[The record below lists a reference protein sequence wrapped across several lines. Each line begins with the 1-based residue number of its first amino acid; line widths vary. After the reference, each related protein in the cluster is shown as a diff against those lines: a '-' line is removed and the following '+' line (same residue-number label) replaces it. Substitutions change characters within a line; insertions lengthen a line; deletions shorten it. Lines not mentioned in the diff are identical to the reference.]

1 LIAPLAHLAARRC
14 ARPAAVLTLA
24 AAAAALALQS
34 NGAAALLRREAWLV
48 LGALA
53 LTLLTHAT
61 ARLSAEWRERD
72 ADAFGGAPRTRLE
85 LAATLW
91 LGAWL
96 AGAAGA
102 ALLALF
108 AEVRAAE
115 NASAPRELGRV
126 ELVAFNSAGED
137 VRWSTRLAPPSDA
150 RALELELGFVA
161 TDVAATVELRA
172 RRGPFATRTQQ
183 VISAPK
189 RVAVELPAGA
199 GEVEFELVRTA
210 GAGVVYSASGAALWL
225 ADAAN
230 ARLASVMFAANALV
244 GLAAWC
250 ALALALGGV
259 LPASLAAATALAL
272 SVPSA
277 LGEHPAWRAWTP
289 WGGVFEAL
297 AALEVGH
304 IPAAPGLDS
313 GASAVLLC
321 ALALGGAAR
330 GLTSWRSAR

>member
-1 LIAPLAHLAARRC
+1 MIAPLAHLAARRC
-14 ARPAAVLTLA
+14 ARPAALFTLA

-34 NGAAALLRREAWLV
+34 SGAAALLRREAWLV

-53 LTLLTHAT
+53 LALLTHAA
-61 ARLSAEWRERD
+61 ARLTAEWRERD

-85 LAATLW
+85 IAATLW

-108 AEVRAAE
+108 AELRAGPGEA
-115 NASAPRELGRV
+115 APRELGRA
-126 ELVAFNSAGED
+126 ECVAFNPAGD
-137 VRWSTRLAPPSDA
+137 DLRWSARLTPPSGA

-172 RRGPFATRTQQ
+172 RRGAFATRTQQ
-183 VISAPK
+183 VVSAPT
-189 RVAVELPAGA
+189 RVAVELPAGE
-199 GEVEFELVRTA
+199 GEVEFELARTA
-210 GAGVVYSASGAALWL
+210 GAGVVYSASAEVLWL
-225 ADAAN
+225 AAAAD
-230 ARLASVMFAANALV
+230 ARLASVQFAAHALV

-250 ALALALGGV
+250 ALALALGIV

-277 LGEHPAWRAWTP
+277 LGEDPAWRAWTP
-289 WGGVFEAL
+289 WGGLFEAL
-297 AALEVGH
+297 EALEIGH
-304 IPAAPGLDS
+304 IPAAPTWS
-313 GASAVLLC
+313 ACASATLLCGAVLL
-321 ALALGGAAR
+321 AAAR
-330 GLTSWRSAR
+330 GLTSWRNAR

>member
-1 LIAPLAHLAARRC
+1 MIAPLAHLAARRC
-14 ARPAAVLTLA
+14 ARPVALLTLA

-34 NGAAALLRREAWLV
+34 SGSAALLRREAWLV

-53 LTLLTHAT
+53 LALLTHAA

-85 LAATLW
+85 IAASLW

-108 AEVRAAE
+108 AEVRAGPRGK
-115 NASAPRELGRV
+115 APRELARA
-126 ELVAFNSAGED
+126 ELVGFNSARDD
-137 VRWSTRLAPPSDA
+137 VRWSARLTPPSGA

-172 RRGPFATRTQQ
+172 KRGPFATRTQQ
-183 VISAPK
+183 VISAPT
-189 RVAVELPAGA
+189 RMAVEIPVGG
-199 GEVEFELVRTA
+199 GEVEFELERTA
-210 GAGVVYSASGAALWL
+210 GAGVVYSTSDTALWL
-225 ADAAN
+225 AAA
-230 ARLASVMFAANALV
+230 AKTRLASVHFAAHALV

-250 ALALALGGV
+250 ALALALGSV

-277 LGEHPAWRAWTP
+277 LGEDPAWRAWTP
-289 WGGVFEAL
+289 WGGLFEAL
-297 AALEVGH
+297 EALEIGH
-304 IPAAPGLDS
+304 IPAAPTWS
-313 GASAVLLC
+313 AFASATLLC
-321 ALALGGAAR
+321 VLTLLAAAR
-330 GLTSWRSAR
+330 GLTSWRNAR